1 MITFCQFSIQAANM
15 PLSNKIAFCTTRE
28 AAQLLGVSL
37 RTAQLWVESGLLE
50 AWKTEGGH
58 RRILRASVDRLLA
71 GKAGTLPAAAQGDE
85 EPLQVLV
92 VEDDNI
98 LLKLYQLRIAAW
110 KLPLALSVAGNGY
123 EGLMRIGRKSP
134 DLLVLDLAMPGMDGF
149 QMLHHLVHSPFREGM
164 EIAVVTGLDEEEIA
178 DRGGLPQGVTLLPKP
193 VPFARLREIVERLL
207 HKREQAACLA

>member
-1 MITFCQFSIQAANM
+1 M

-71 GKAGTLPAAAQGDE
+71 GKAGTLPAAAQADE

-92 VEDDNI
+92 VEDDNV

-134 DLLVLDLAMPGMDGF
+134 DLLILDLAMPGMDGF
-149 QMLHHLVHSPFREGM
+149 QMLHHLVYSPFREGM
-164 EIAVVTGLDEEEIA
+164 EIAVVTGLDQDEIA

-207 HKREQAACLA
+207 RKREQAACLA